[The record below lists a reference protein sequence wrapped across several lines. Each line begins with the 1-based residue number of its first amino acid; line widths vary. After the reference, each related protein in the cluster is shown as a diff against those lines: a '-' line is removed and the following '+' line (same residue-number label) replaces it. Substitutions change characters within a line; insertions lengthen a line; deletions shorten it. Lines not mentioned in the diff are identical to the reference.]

1 MSLLVEVTPAPVRER
16 LVIFVVDMN
25 EKINGHAMGMTKLL
39 LEDSIRMINEVM
51 TAYCDDVKFKIS
63 ILQYGGCNW
72 ITSDIKPIDID
83 EFFLN
88 DYAQHDMKGIK
99 IALKELNSKLDK
111 KEFLKSNVGSHVP
124 VITFIGSGHTNENID
139 KEIKELKDNNWYK
152 HAIKLA
158 VMTDLESDIKLYEYI
173 IGNAE
178 SVFTIDNSD
187 EYLKLFNRIFF
198 DYMS

>member
-1 MSLLVEVTPAPVRER
+1 MSLLVKVTPAPVRER

-25 EKINGHAMGMTKLL
+25 EKINGHAMEMTKLL

-51 TAYCDDVKFKIS
+51 TANVDDVKFKIS

-72 ITSDIKPIDID
+72 ITSDTKSIDID
-83 EFFLN
+83 DFFLN

-99 IALKELNSKLDK
+99 NALTELNLKLDK
-111 KEFLKSNVGSHVP
+111 KEFLKSNVGSFVP
-124 VITFIGSGHTNENID
+124 VIIFIGSGHTNENID
-139 KEIKELKDNNWYK
+139 KEIRELKDNNWYK

-158 VMTDLESDIKLYEYI
+158 IITDSESDIKLYERI

-178 SVFTIDNSD
+178 TIFTINNSD
-187 EYLKLFNRIFF
+187 AYLKIFNRLSY
-198 DYMS
+198 DYTS

>member
-16 LVIFVVDMN
+16 LAIFVVDMN

-51 TAYCDDVKFKIS
+51 TGHGDDVKFKIS

-72 ITSDIKPIDID
+72 ITSDSKPIDID
-83 EFFLN
+83 DFFLN
-88 DYAQHDMKGIK
+88 DRTQHDMKGIK
-99 IALKELNSKLDK
+99 NALTELNSKLDK
-111 KEFLKSNVGSHVP
+111 KEFLKSNVGSYVP